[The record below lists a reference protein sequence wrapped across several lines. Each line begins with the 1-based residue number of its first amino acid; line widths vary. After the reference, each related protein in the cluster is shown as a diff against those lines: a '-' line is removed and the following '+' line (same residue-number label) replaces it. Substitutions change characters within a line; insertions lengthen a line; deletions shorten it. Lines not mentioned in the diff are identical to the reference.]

1 MADEDFEGFVNTP
14 IGGYVLDDCLTDFA
28 LKKKMVDPGG
38 CFVFFVNRGRVVG
51 AVQMGSGDAYALSV
65 VEKVG

>member
-1 MADEDFEGFVNTP
+1 MADEDFEGVVNAP
-14 IGGYVLDDCLTDFA
+14 IGGYVLDDCLADFA

-38 CFVFFVNRGRVVG
+38 CFVFFVNLGRLVG
-51 AVQMGSGDAYALSV
+51 DGKMCSGDVYALSV